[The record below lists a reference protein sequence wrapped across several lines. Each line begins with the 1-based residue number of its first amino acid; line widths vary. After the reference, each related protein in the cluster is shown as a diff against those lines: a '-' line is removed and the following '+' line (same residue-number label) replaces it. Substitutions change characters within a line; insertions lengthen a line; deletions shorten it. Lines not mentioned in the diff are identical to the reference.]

1 MAKQIDLNGDTLNKD
16 VLIEECIAREVLSHS
31 EVSRFAGG
39 LSGSISNILGG
50 DNSASGIHIQYD
62 DYFVIIGIHIIVY
75 YGINI
80 PQLCFDLQMNIK
92 KVVEELTESVVKEV
106 NITVDGVDRRQ

>member
-39 LSGSISNILGG
+39 LSGSISNILG
-50 DNSASGIHIQYD
+50 
-62 DYFVIIGIHIIVY
+62 
-75 YGINI
+75 
-80 PQLCFDLQMNIK
+80 
-92 KVVEELTESVVKEV
+92 
-106 NITVDGVDRRQ
+106 